1 MIRPGSH
8 HRFLSQQR
16 LAPRIKHVYIV
27 YLSHIGSMYGYVYGI
42 FIHIQTFRCFL
53 MISIGKS
60 LIWAIYS
67 DLSRRLVTPN
77 GGEK

>member
-1 MIRPGSH
+1 MDM
-8 HRFLSQQR
+8 
-16 LAPRIKHVYIV
+16 YMV
-27 YLSHIGSMYGYVYGI
+27 YLS
-42 FIHIQTFRCFL
+42 TFRHSGVFL